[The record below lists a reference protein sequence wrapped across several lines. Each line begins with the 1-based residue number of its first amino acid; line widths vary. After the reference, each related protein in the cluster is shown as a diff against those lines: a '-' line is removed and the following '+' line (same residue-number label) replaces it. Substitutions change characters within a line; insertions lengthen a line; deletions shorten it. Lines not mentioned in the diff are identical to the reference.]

1 MDNKNRFEW
10 VVLYVETEKSREKFE
25 NGGLDQ
31 PWEYISFDF
40 IRTGW
45 NEFIELRT
53 ANSNDF
59 LKTKEKSSFLMA
71 FFHQLP
77 FVTKTVK
84 ENAVAIQLKEFTT
97 EDLPTE
103 QFHKVISFLEEV
115 INGVYDPKRLSEQT
129 NKNLYRIKSR
139 GRQDLRLLR
148 FLNDENESLFYEYIN
163 AKNKVEVIK
172 KQIIKHPYSQIV
184 LEVLKLLSDVDKNEK
199 KSMLFELG
207 KLIVRNSRGENLMV
221 DSVAKERTI
230 NLLNW
235 LNAVGLV
242 DDEWSLI
249 QQNPE
254 NKLLN
259 FNEFKQNIFHSFFIK
274 LRKYRANQ
282 LKELLNGKN
291 KISLQQFN
299 EEVWNIGYAVLNDSK
314 VNVFNLIHNKD
325 FDTLKKLNEQLEKRN

>member
-1 MDNKNRFEW
+1 M
-10 VVLYVETEKSREKFE
+10 YVETEKSREKFE

-172 KQIIKHPYSQIV
+172 KQFGQWNRVFGDNRLTS
-184 LEVLKLLSDVDKNEK
+184 
-199 KSMLFELG
+199 
-207 KLIVRNSRGENLMV
+207 
-221 DSVAKERTI
+221 A
-230 NLLNW
+230 
-235 LNAVGLV
+235 LV
-242 DDEWSLI
+242 DRLVHHAHVIAFTGESYRLK
-249 QQNPE
+249 NA
-254 NKLLN
+254 L
-259 FNEFKQNIFHSFFIK
+259 SSIK
-274 LRKYRANQ
+274 
-282 LKELLNGKN
+282 
-291 KISLQQFN
+291 
-299 EEVWNIGYAVLNDSK
+299 
-314 VNVFNLIHNKD
+314 
-325 FDTLKKLNEQLEKRN
+325 T